1 MSASIGKM
9 LYREL
14 EVLLVNVSCA
24 FYPSLSVVSSC
35 LRSLTLSVLN
45 IVCYV
50 ITEVTRTSLVLNGC

>member
-9 LYREL
+9 LYGEL

>member
-9 LYREL
+9 LYDEL

-50 ITEVTRTSLVLNGC
+50 ITEVTRTSLVLNVC

>member
-9 LYREL
+9 LYGEL

-24 FYPSLSVVSSC
+24 IYPSLSVVSSC

-50 ITEVTRTSLVLNGC
+50 ITEVTRTSLVLNVC